1 MLKTVGWDRPPC
13 VEIKNAEK
21 GAFFAGGLEYNPP
34 ARGVWNIVHTGMLI
48 PDTHQIFAC
57 AEGCLR
63 GVILTA
69 AEMNAIERLSWISVS
84 EQDMF
89 DGTLESDIVD
99 GVCEIIERLDKKPRQ
114 ILLYL
119 SCIHLFAGADF
130 EVILSQLSEKHPDI
144 DFTDCYMT
152 PTMRKTVSPDAQMR
166 MQLYNALKPLPL
178 NEKAVNIVGCDR
190 PTDEDSELVRILK
203 NNGFTLRDITRCST
217 YEEYL
222 KMAEASVNISY
233 LPTAK
238 MGADRLEERFGAKSV
253 YLPNCFDYEKI
264 KANHASL
271 CEVLGVDIPDFE
283 EDIASAEKAL
293 AKAKSVI
300 GDTPIAIDFTA
311 VTRPFELALLLVQ
324 HGFDVKYIVC
334 DELGEDGE
342 AFDELKRVCPDMM
355 IYSALNVNMLFAP
368 YSVDE
373 KVLAIGQKAAYYFA
387 TDNFVNIVANGGYY
401 GFSGIAKIADLI
413 VDAYQNEKDRR
424 TVIQHKGIGCESCIG

>member
-1 MLKTVGWDRPPC
+1 MLKNVGWDRPPC
-13 VEIKNAEK
+13 VKISDAEK
-21 GAFFAGGLEYNPP
+21 GASFAGGLEYNPP

-48 PDTHQIFAC
+48 PETHQIFAC
-57 AEGCLR
+57 AQGCLR

-84 EQDMF
+84 EEDMF

-99 GVCEIIERLDKKPRQ
+99 GVCEIIEKLENKPRQ

-119 SCIHLFAGADF
+119 SCIHLFAGVDF
-130 EVILSQLSEKHPDI
+130 EVILSQLSEKYPDI

-152 PTMRKTVSPDAQMR
+152 PTMRKTISPDAQMR
-166 MQLYNALKPLPL
+166 KQLYHALRPLPL
-178 NEKAVNIVGCDR
+178 NDRAVNIVGCDR
-190 PTDEDSELVRILK
+190 PTFEDSEFIRMMTD
-203 NNGFTLRDITRCST
+203 NGITVRDITRCST

-222 KMAEASVNISY
+222 RMAEASVNISY

-238 MGADRLEERFGAKSV
+238 AGGDDLEERFGAKSL
-253 YLPNCFDYEKI
+253 YLPNCFDYDKI
-264 KANHASL
+264 KANYAEL
-271 CEVLGVDIPDFE
+271 CKVLSIDMPGFD

-293 AKAKSVI
+293 EEAKKVI
-300 GDTPIAIDFTA
+300 GDTPVAIDFTA
-311 VTRPFELALLLVQ
+311 VTRPFEFALLLVQ
-324 HGFDVKYIVC
+324 HGFNVKYIIA

-342 AFDELKRVCPDMM
+342 AFDELQKVCPGLM

-387 TDNFVNIVANGGYY
+387 SDNFVNIVANGGYY
-401 GFSGIAKIADLI
+401 GFKGIEGIAELMA
-413 VDAYQNEKDRR
+413 DAYQNEKDRR
-424 TVIQHKGIGCESCIG
+424 TVIQHKGIGCESCIV